1 MRYFIL
7 LLSLLLHVYT
17 IHAQSTNVY
26 ISVAMPSN
34 LTLDNNAKSILKN
47 KLLHIIS
54 IQGVAGTECG
64 AIIISPEVD
73 VVNSNI
79 IGGGMRQI
87 ISVELG
93 IAVTIRNMI
102 TNTVFN
108 TIQISVTGEGYSDD
122 EAKRSAINKIN
133 VYSPEYVNFVE
144 VAKLKISD
152 YYEINTAAIIAK
164 ANTLASQQ
172 LFDEALALLAT
183 YPEALSNYAQVANTM
198 TSIFRKCQTQYCS
211 QILLSA
217 QAAYSQRNYNE
228 AAELLTM
235 IDAQSSCASQAKALL
250 STIKKDMDRQYNDM
264 LIIEEKRNKSNER
277 IKSLQ
282 IKAVRDI
289 ATAYFQRQTEYIF
302 FR

>member
-1 MRYFIL
+1 
-7 LLSLLLHVYT
+7 
-17 IHAQSTNVY
+17 
-26 ISVAMPSN
+26 MPSN

-133 VYSPEYVNFVE
+133 VYSSEYVNFVE